1 MRNSKNTP
9 RIYVG
14 TYGQYNSG
22 SLFGKWFDLTD
33 YADLKEF
40 LQDCF
45 EFHRNEFDPEL
56 MFQDWENIPD
66 FLISECS
73 LHIEAFAY
81 FEATREMDDETAEA
95 FEVYCKQI
103 NYWPSN
109 GYELDDQLESFR
121 ECYQGFFGG
130 SMKDATLEYTYQYVE
145 ETGLLSGVPST
156 LEKYFDY
163 EAFAKDLFLD
173 GYSEYEGHVF
183 VDY

>member
-1 MRNSKNTP
+1 MRNLESTP
-9 RIYVG
+9 KIYVG
-14 TYGQYNSG
+14 TYSQYNNR

-33 YADLKEF
+33 FADFKEF
-40 LQDCF
+40 LQDCY
-45 EFHRNEFDPEL
+45 EFHRNELDPEL

-73 LHIEAFAY
+73 LHKEAFTY
-81 FEATREMDDETAEA
+81 FEAIGEMDHETAEA
-95 FEVYCKQI
+95 FEIYCKQT

-109 GYELDDQLESFR
+109 GYELDDQLDGFR
-121 ECYQGFFGG
+121 ESYRGFFGG
-130 SMKDATLEYTYQYVE
+130 SGKDATLEYTYQYIE
-145 ETGLLSGVPST
+145 ETGLLSGVPSA

-173 GYSEYEGHVF
+173 GCSEYEGHVF